1 METQENIKVELES
14 WAENYAQFVLHDCT
28 TPFDEIMWLVD
39 RLLDSEHRADIIDLL
54 RTFKD

>member
-14 WAENYAQFVLHDCT
+14 WAENYAEFVLHDFT

>member
-1 METQENIKVELES
+1 METKENIQVELES
-14 WAENYAQFVLHDCT
+14 WSENYAQFVLHDCT

>member
-1 METQENIKVELES
+1 MKYKENIEVELES
-14 WAENYAQFVLHDCT
+14 WADNYAEFVLHDCN
-28 TPFDEIMWLVD
+28 TPFDEIKWLVD

>member
-1 METQENIKVELES
+1 METKENIEVELES
-14 WAENYAQFVLHDCT
+14 WSDNYAEFILHDST
-28 TPFDEIMWLVD
+28 TPFDEIKWLVE

>member
-1 METQENIKVELES
+1 METKENIKVELES
-14 WAENYAQFVLHDCT
+14 WSENYAEFVLHDCT

>member
-1 METQENIKVELES
+1 MKYKENIEVELES
-14 WAENYAQFVLHDCT
+14 WADNDAEFVLQDCK
-28 TPFDEIMWLVD
+28 TPFDEIKWLVD

>member
-1 METQENIKVELES
+1 METRENINVELES
-14 WAENYAQFVLHDCT
+14 WSENYAQFILHDCT
-28 TPFDEIMWLVD
+28 TPFDEIMWLVE

>member
-1 METQENIKVELES
+1 METKENVKVELES

-39 RLLDSEHRADIIDLL
+39 RLLDSEHKADIIDLL